1 MDPVNLPSNPTQRRG
16 DVQRAGDGSG
26 HEVDRPIPH
35 EVPVRRRS
43 RLRDIVTGTV
53 QLLLALAVLGAGY
66 VAYQAIVDSAPK
78 AKRKAPERVARLV
91 DVVTVGEAKTGPM
104 IEAWGEVVAA
114 QTLVVR
120 PEISGTLAWVH
131 PDVTPGGRLS
141 GGQIVARF
149 DDDDLKLA
157 LSQAENAIAQI
168 DARILLEKGQA
179 EIGQRELKRLSRN
192 LTDEQRA
199 LILRE
204 PQMAALDAERAAAVA
219 VLEQARNALKRA
231 TVRSPFDA
239 LVLTEQVATG
249 SMLSMGTEA
258 ATLVASDR
266 FHVTLAVPARA
277 LRWMRFDGTQTVD
290 FTQPG
295 IWADGA
301 KRTGKVLR
309 LNSALTSTGRM
320 AEVIVEIPD
329 PLATKMANA
338 GAPVVLL
345 GSFVRG
351 TITVD
356 ALPGAISLDRAHLR
370 DGDTVWVMSAD
381 GALEIRDVQ
390 VEWRG
395 PDYVLVSGGLSSGDK
410 VVTTTLST
418 VSKGMAL
425 RTREKGADK

>member
-1 MDPVNLPSNPTQRRG
+1 MNLPSNPTQRRG

-26 HEVDRPIPH
+26 HEVDRPRPQD
-35 EVPVRRRS
+35 VPVRRRS
-43 RLRDIVTGTV
+43 RVRDIVTGTV
-53 QLLLALAVLGAGY
+53 QLLLALVVLGAGY
-66 VAYQAIVDSAPK
+66 FAYQAIVTSAPK
-78 AKRKAPERVARLV
+78 AQRKAPERVARLV
-91 DVVTVGEAKTGPM
+91 DVVAVAAAKTGPV
-104 IEAWGEVVAA
+104 IQAWGEVVAA

-141 GGQIVARF
+141 FNQVVARF
-149 DDDDLKLA
+149 NDDDLKLA

-179 EIGQRELKRLSRN
+179 EIGKRELPRLSRN
-192 LTDEQRA
+192 LTEQQRA

-204 PQMAALDAERAAAVA
+204 PQMAALDAERATAVSI
-219 VLEQARNALKRA
+219 LQQTRNALKRA
-231 TVRSPFDA
+231 TVRAPFDA
-239 LVLTEQVATG
+239 LVLTEQVEPG
-249 SMLSMGTEA
+249 SMLSVGAEA

-277 LRWMRFDGTQTVD
+277 LRWMRFDGSQTVD
-290 FTQPG
+290 LTQPG
-295 IWADGA
+295 IWAEGA
-301 KRTGKVLR
+301 KRHGKVLR
-309 LNSALTSTGRM
+309 LNSALTATGRM

-329 PLATKMANA
+329 PLATKTASS

-351 TITVD
+351 TITAE
-356 ALPGAISLDRAHLR
+356 ALPGAILLDRAHLR

-381 GALEIRDVQ
+381 GTLDIRDVQ
-390 VEWRG
+390 IEWRG
-395 PDYVLVSGGLSSGDK
+395 GDHVLVTDGLAPGEK

-425 RTREKGADK
+425 RTREKGSDK